1 VFELPIGRIAIMG
14 VINVTPDSFSDGG
27 AYQDHDA
34 AIAAGLR
41 MVEDGADLVDVGGE
55 STRPGA
61 APVSLDEEL
70 SRVGKVVEELRRAG
84 VAVSID
90 TSKHE
95 VAHACLKLGALV
107 VNDVTALRD
116 PTMAEVCAEAGC
128 TVCLMHMQG
137 EPRTM
142 QENPVYVDVV
152 KDVATALSS
161 SVEFAIKAGVKRE
174 RIWLDPGIGFGKT
187 VEHNLRLLAHLDQ
200 IASLGY
206 PVLVGVSR
214 KSFIGRLV
222 GQEGRPAPM
231 EHRLEGS
238 IAAQVL
244 AQAKGARILR
254 VHDVAQARR
263 AAQVADA
270 ILQSD

>member
-1 VFELPIGRIAIMG
+1 MG
-14 VINVTPDSFSDGG
+14 VLNVTPDSFSDGG
-27 AYQDHDA
+27 QFSHPDEAV
-34 AIAAGLR
+34 AAGLR
-41 MVEDGADLVDVGGE
+41 MVGEGADLIDVGGE

-61 APVSLDEEL
+61 AGVLLDEEL
-70 SRVGKVVEELRRAG
+70 ARVTPVVEGLCRAG

-95 VAHACLKLGALV
+95 VAHRCLELGAVV

-116 PTMAEVCAEAGC
+116 PLMVEVCADAGC

-142 QENPVYVDVV
+142 QEAPFYQDVV
-152 KDVATALSS
+152 SDVRQELIERATF
-161 SVEFAIKAGVKRE
+161 VEKAGVLKE

-187 VEHNLRLLAHLDQ
+187 LDHNLLLLARLDELVA
-200 IASLGY
+200 IGY
-206 PVLVGVSR
+206 PVLIGVSR
-214 KSFIGRLV
+214 KSFLGRLL
-222 GQEGRPAPM
+222 GNEKPAAV
-231 EHRLEGS
+231 EARLEGS

-254 VHDVAQARR
+254 VHDVAQAKR
-263 AAQVADA
+263 AAVVADA
-270 ILQSD
+270 ILSVG